1 MLGKHFKFMI
11 VKSLKMKIAFW
22 FQELVQIVKTLSNK
36 LEDLQTCH
44 DLIVRHG
51 QALQRSLAE
60 LEALNASKEG
70 AKTPE
75 SGGLIKGVNE
85 RATLFKITSNAM
97 INASTE
103 FLELCQVSNK
113 AQMSHLRYCESPIL

>member
-1 MLGKHFKFMI
+1 M
-11 VKSLKMKIAFW
+11 
-22 FQELVQIVKTLSNK
+22 QIVKTLSNK

-60 LEALNASKEG
+60 LEALNTSKEV

-103 FLELCQVSNK
+103 FLELCQVNYK
-113 AQMSHLRYCESPIL
+113 ARMLHLRFRRLDIVSRFHLIRIA

>member
-1 MLGKHFKFMI
+1 MFLLSI
-11 VKSLKMKIAFW
+11 
-22 FQELVQIVKTLSNK
+22 QELLTIVKTLSNK

-60 LEALNASKEG
+60 LEALNTSKEVS
-70 AKTPE
+70 KSLE

-85 RATLFKITSNAM
+85 RATIFKITSNAL

-103 FLELCQVSNK
+103 FLELCQVSF
-113 AQMSHLRYCESPIL
+113 